1 MKRFFKSAR
10 PYWGKLGL
18 AVIACTLCL
27 CSLWVYASNLGNT
40 NGNIAGFGQI
50 LVDGNDIYF
59 GQTAAEGSTVRLDRE
74 TGEVTRVL
82 HYCTEDL
89 NLMDGWL
96 YANLQ
101 INNGGLPIGVY
112 KFRPDG
118 SELTRLVDRPL
129 RNLHVYRDTIYGILP
144 DGVAEGRI
152 CSIRTDGTAFRILS
166 DTRFSDLSVDEDG
179 MLYALQQGR
188 LHRINPADGSASLLL
203 DYDLSGPSTGYLL
216 DGDTILYHDPYCI
229 YAMPKDGSALPVA
242 VVEPAQQAI
251 YRVKNFYDQ
260 RVLIEQYSY
269 GQGFQVSSSSYLL
282 DISTGERTELDN
294 GLFSSLGYCMDDD
307 MLISCLIGRLSGQP
321 PQTTAYVYNIL
332 TGESQSYDMTVDEIP
347 AADFSDL
354 GDGFRV
360 HEIQA
365 DADMAN
371 IRSINADGVLSV
383 CRDDSYQL
391 VSLDGEVKFRRDDI
405 YVRAFSEGMAV
416 ARYKADGAP
425 AGYIDTSGEFVI
437 PPQFTEADN
446 FSSGLALVRLQ
457 DGRQAFIR
465 KDGSYA
471 YIAEDGERLTTF
483 RNGFSTAH
491 FPDCTRIFNTDFRT
505 VAVQHGGSLDIFG
518 VTANYVVLVS
528 VADTFDLMSAKYL
541 IVSRDGSVTFE
552 VPLAELIE
560 GGENGTINLILS
572 ADMQENLFYF
582 MEFTDNA
589 VTDSE
594 AFLDITLIEADGT
607 VCSDNLA
614 ERLQS
619 IEEGESLNS
628 FQLDAGGVIYER
640 YEGAGTVADF
650 YDMYFEPCGSLRYT
664 AYDLRAV
671 YPAEPLLSFSDGIS
685 EGLAL
690 TLPAEFYQDGQ
701 THPIYF
707 IEPMPE
713 ETE

>member
-1 MKRFFKSAR
+1 MKIFFKSAR

-82 HYCTEDL
+82 RYRTGNL

-101 INNGGLPIGVY
+101 MNNGGLPIGVY

-129 RNLHVYRDTIYGILP
+129 RDLHVYRDTIYGILP
-144 DGVAEGRI
+144 DGVAEGCI

-166 DTRFSDLSVDEDG
+166 DTRLSDLSVDEDG
-179 MLYALQQGR
+179 MLYALQQNR
-188 LHRINPADGSASLLL
+188 LHRINPADGSTALLL

-216 DGDTILYHDPYCI
+216 DGDTILYYDPYCI

-294 GLFSSLGYCMDDD
+294 GLFSSLGHCMDDG
-307 MLISCLIGRLSGQP
+307 MLISCLIGHPSGQP

-391 VSLDGEVKFRRDDI
+391 VGLDGEVKFRRDDI

-416 ARYKADGAP
+416 ARYKGDGAP
-425 AGYIDTSGEFVI
+425 AGYIDTSGEFFI
-437 PPQFTEADN
+437 PPQFAGAHG

-483 RNGFSTAH
+483 QNGFCTAR
-491 FPDCTRIFNTDFRT
+491 FPDCTRIFDTDFQT
-505 VAVQHGGSLDIFG
+505 VAIQYGGALEIAGATDR
-518 VTANYVVLVS
+518 YVVLLAAS
-528 VADTFDLMSAKYL
+528 DPDDLFDATFL
-541 IVSRDGSVTFE
+541 IVSREGSVTYAAPYA
-552 VPLAELIE
+552 VQ
-560 GGENGTINLILS
+560 GEDETSGTLRMFIP
-572 ADMQENLFYF
+572 ADIRNNLFYALQGDVSSDG
-582 MEFTDNA
+582 ETISGFTP
-589 VTDSE
+589 
-594 AFLDITLIEADGT
+594 IRADGT
-607 VCSDNLA
+607 PYADNLA
-614 ERLQS
+614 NRLLDLVARPYS
-619 IEEGESLNS
+619 YFHFLVSGGIVKESHIRWAS
-628 FQLDAGGVIYER
+628 S
-640 YEGAGTVADF
+640 ADF
-650 YDMYFEPCGSLRYT
+650 YDLSLNDLGSLRYT
-664 AYDLRAV
+664 GYDLRAV

-690 TLPAEFYQDGQ
+690 ILPAEFYQDGQ
-701 THPIYF
+701 TWPIYF
-707 IEPMPE
+707 IEPLPE
-713 ETE
+713 ATE